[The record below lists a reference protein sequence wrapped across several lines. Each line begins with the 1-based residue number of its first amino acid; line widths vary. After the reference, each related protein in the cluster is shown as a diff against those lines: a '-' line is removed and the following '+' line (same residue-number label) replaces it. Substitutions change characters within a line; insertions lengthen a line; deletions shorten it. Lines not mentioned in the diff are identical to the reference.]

1 MKPGPSEC
9 AADDQPDGVRTQFDA
24 RRVIAKENL
33 PAWAVR
39 ATVPK
44 VQGNRSA
51 DIREQGQALI
61 DSSLSAHEEFAGSP
75 AQVRDLHRSDLTGAH
90 AEARE
95 Q

>member
-1 MKPGPSEC
+1 MARRMKPGPSEC

-51 DIREQGQALI
+51 DIRE
-61 DSSLSAHEEFAGSP
+61 
-75 AQVRDLHRSDLTGAH
+75 
-90 AEARE
+90 
-95 Q
+95 